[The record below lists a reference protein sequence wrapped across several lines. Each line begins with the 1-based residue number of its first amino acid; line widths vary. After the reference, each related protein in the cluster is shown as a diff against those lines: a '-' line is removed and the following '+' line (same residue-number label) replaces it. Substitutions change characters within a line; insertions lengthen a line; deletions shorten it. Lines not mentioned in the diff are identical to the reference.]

1 MSESAA
7 TTTATADRI
16 AQFRRVTEQDPSDP
30 LGFFSLGRAQVEAG
44 ANDDA
49 VLSLQ
54 RALALDAKLSRAHQ
68 LLARAQLALGR
79 REEAIKTL
87 GGGVMVAHQ
96 RGDQMP
102 KNEMI
107 AMLVELGQPVPEFG
121 TAKDTPVG
129 EGQVFDVRSGR
140 PGSRLPKA
148 PFKNKLGQSIYE
160 NISAESW
167 KEWIAQGTKVIN
179 ELRLPMHDPSA
190 QKVYDQHMIDFLNLR
205 EVLDTTTD
213 KTPEKA
219 NA

>member
-1 MSESAA
+1 MSDASASA
-7 TTTATADRI
+7 SASTSADRI

-54 RALALDAKLSRAHQ
+54 RALALDSRLSRAYQ
-68 LLARAQLALGR
+68 LLARAQVALGR
-79 REEAIKTL
+79 NEEATRTL
-87 GGGVMVAHQ
+87 NGGVMIAHQ

-121 TAKDTPVG
+121 TPRDAPVG
-129 EGQVFDVRSGR
+129 EGQVFDVRTGR
-140 PGSRLPKA
+140 PGSRLPRP
-148 PFKNKLGQSIYE
+148 PFRNKLGQAIFD

-205 EVLDTTTD
+205 EVLD
-213 KTPEKA
+213 KA

>member
-1 MSESAA
+1 MSNAAA
-7 TTTATADRI
+7 TNERI
-16 AQFRRVTEQDPSDP
+16 AQFRKVTEQNPADP
-30 LGFFSLGRAQVEAG
+30 LGYFSLGRAQLEAN

-54 RALALDAKLSRAHQ
+54 RAIALDAKLSRAHQ

-79 REEAIKTL
+79 KDEAIRTL
-87 GGGVMVAHQ
+87 TGGVLIAHQ

-121 TAKDTPVG
+121 SPKTTVVG
-129 EGQVFDVRSGR
+129 EGQVLDVRTGSA
-140 PGSRLPKA
+140 GSRLPKP
-148 PFKNKLGQSIYE
+148 PFKNKLGTLIYE

-190 QKVYDQHMIDFLNLR
+190 QKVYDQHMVDFLNLS
-205 EVLDTTTD
+205 EVMAKEGIKL
-213 KTPEKA
+213 
-219 NA
+219 

>member
-1 MSESAA
+1 MSDASA
-7 TTTATADRI
+7 TSTAAADRI

-79 REEAIKTL
+79 KEEAIKTL
-87 GGGVMVAHQ
+87 NGGVMVAHQ

-121 TAKDTPVG
+121 TPKDAVVG

-140 PGSRLPKA
+140 PGSRLPK
-148 PFKNKLGQSIYE
+148 PPLKGKLGQAIFE
-160 NISAESW
+160 NVSAESW

-190 QKVYDQHMIDFLNLR
+190 MKVYDQHMIDFLNLR
-205 EVLDTTTD
+205 EALDKISE
-213 KTPEKA
+213 KT